1 MRENSNS
8 VSHQKLIFGQKKWIY
23 ALVCDNPVFKH
34 SCGRLLVIQRIRAK
48 YGSKAAMKENRN
60 AIHS

>member
-1 MRENSNS
+1 MNYRVMIIIRSYFFPVCYSTLRKFSNI
-8 VSHQKLIFGQKKWIY
+8 HTNY
-23 ALVCDNPVFKH
+23 
-34 SCGRLLVIQRIRAK
+34 GRLLVIQRIRAK